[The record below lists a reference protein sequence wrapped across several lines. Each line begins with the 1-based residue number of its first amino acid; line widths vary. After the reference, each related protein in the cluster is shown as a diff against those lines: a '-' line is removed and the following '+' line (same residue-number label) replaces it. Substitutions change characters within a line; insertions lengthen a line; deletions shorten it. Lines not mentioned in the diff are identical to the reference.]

1 MKVGL
6 SNWMVVVVVMAGGVC
21 VASLNFS
28 NNAMHFSLNLGEKQ
42 IEIIYVC
49 TYIMYDAYIKIY
61 HV

>member
-1 MKVGL
+1 M
-6 SNWMVVVVVMAGGVC
+6 MAGGVC
-21 VASLNFS
+21 VVSLNFS